1 MIAQQLV
8 NGLVTG
14 MRKIEDLEGA
24 ENQGKSECKQRVHRT
39 GDKSVDK
46 LLGDHA

>member
-14 MRKIEDLEGA
+14 SVYALFALGFTLVFGTFKILITA
-24 ENQGKSECKQRVHRT
+24 CRRAL
-39 GDKSVDK
+39 SV
-46 LLGDHA
+46 A